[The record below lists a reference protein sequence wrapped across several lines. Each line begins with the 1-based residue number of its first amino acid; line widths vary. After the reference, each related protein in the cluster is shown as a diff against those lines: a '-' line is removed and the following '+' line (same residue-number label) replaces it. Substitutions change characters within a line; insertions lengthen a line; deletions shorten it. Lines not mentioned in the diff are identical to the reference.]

1 MGIDEHCRLAQGS
14 LGGDAQDNVG
24 QVVVCICDGGP
35 HENQVEAP
43 RHLLDINLHASKHAL
58 TSPDRALSVI
68 AVILT
73 LDELP
78 GL

>member
-14 LGGDAQDNVG
+14 LGGDEQDDVG
-24 QVVVCICDGGP
+24 QVVVRIGDGGP
-35 HENQVEAP
+35 HEHQVEAP
-43 RHLLDINLHASKHAL
+43 RHLLDINLHASKHAS
-58 TSPDRALSVI
+58 TSPGKV
-68 AVILT
+68 